1 MAVPASVVPR
11 TLLQRRLAQALVVV
25 LGLFATLGLVV
36 RPSRLGDTIDERTL
50 SVLAPLRVADDAD
63 AWAWATQFG
72 NPVSYALFLVALVL
86 TALLRARRRWA
97 LVVPVT
103 MILSELSA
111 QALKQLLADPRPGVA
126 SGAPIGEA
134 AWPSGHST
142 AAMTVALLAILL
154 APRRLRPTAALLG
167 AVLALGVGLGMVV
180 TGYHYPTDIFGG
192 YLCAAAWVLGA
203 ALVMLEWQRRRPVAT
218 PVDRRP
224 VRPRHVA
231 GPVLLLV
238 LGVLT
243 AAAVASRDDGGLIGT
258 LRDHTVA
265 VGMLG
270 GIVALALTLV
280 ALTASLPEAR
290 EDAPADGAS
299 PRGAGSR

>member
-1 MAVPASVVPR
+1 VPSSVVPR
-11 TLLQRRLAQALVVV
+11 SLLQRRLARALAVV
-25 LGLFATLGLVV
+25 LLLFVTLGLVI
-36 RPSRLGDTIDERTL
+36 RPSGLGDTIDERTL
-50 SVLAPLRVADDAD
+50 DVLEPLRVAGDAD

-86 TALLRARRRWA
+86 TALLRARPRWA

-103 MILSELSA
+103 MVLSGLTA
-111 QALKQLLADPRPGVA
+111 QGLKRLLADPRPGVVTNA
-126 SGAPIGEA
+126 SIGDA

-154 APRRLRPTAALLG
+154 APRRLRPTAAVLG
-167 AVLALGVGLGMVV
+167 AGLALAVGLGMVV

-192 YLCAAAWVLGA
+192 YLCAAAWVLAA

-224 VRPRHVA
+224 VRLRHVA
-231 GPVLLLV
+231 GPVLLLAP
-238 LGVLT
+238 GVLT
-243 AAAVASRDDGGLIGT
+243 AAALASRDATGVVGT
-258 LRDHTVA
+258 LRGHTVA
-265 VGMLG
+265 VAMLG

-280 ALTASLPEAR
+280 GLTASLPEAR
-290 EDAPADGAS
+290 EDVAPS
-299 PRGAGSR
+299 AGNATPDR